1 MILKIIKW
9 IKYQRFLRNPSQSIG
24 QWYYDP
30 QDHEID
36 NLTRISKK
44 SKSFHKDNGK
54 IYAYDT
60 QDHEIDEE
68 SQLFSEVT
76 SDNDHLQEDEEPVH
90 TKSTLLFRDYKISKK
105 KNNFDNGD
113 DDLESLHQFRDV
125 SDMSTVVLPCWQRSK
140 W

>member
-1 MILKIIKW
+1 M
-9 IKYQRFLRNPSQSIG
+9 
-24 QWYYDP
+24 
-30 QDHEID
+30 
-36 NLTRISKK
+36 TRISKK
-44 SKSFHKDNGK
+44 SKSFHKDNDK
-54 IYAYDT
+54 IYANDP

-68 SQLFSEVT
+68 SHLFSEVN

-125 SDMSTVVLPCWQRSK
+125 SDMSTVVLPC
-140 W
+140 